1 MNTTHEDT
9 APRYFARVDA
19 RGKHGFAVVEDR
31 VTGDNPEVFT
41 GPEAADKAAA
51 AAAAMNDALAA
62 ARPAGPVID
71 EGMPEIMSMTEV
83 AALYEVSRQT
93 VHQLIMS
100 GKLPARQAG
109 NTWVIRRTV
118 AEGATIGGDTIGGD
132 AAIPVHMA
140 FTAGNTVCGLSPEGS
155 ARRRQSL
162 VWRKVTCQA
171 CIDGA

>member
-118 AEGATIGGDTIGGD
+118 AEGAAIGGDT
-132 AAIPVHMA
+132 AIDGEFHCPGEVA
-140 FTAGNTVCGLSPEGS
+140 FGHGNRPVCGWNGKGTHGPHYYGR
-155 ARRRQSL
+155 AA
-162 VWRKVTCQA
+162 VDTP
-171 CIDGA
+171 ID